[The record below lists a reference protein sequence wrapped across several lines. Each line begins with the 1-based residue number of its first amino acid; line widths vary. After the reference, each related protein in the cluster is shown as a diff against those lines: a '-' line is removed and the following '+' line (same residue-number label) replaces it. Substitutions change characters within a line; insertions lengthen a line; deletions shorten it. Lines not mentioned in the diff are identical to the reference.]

1 MKHSLSQEEK
11 FKMMTDDPLPSV
23 IIRLAIPTM
32 ISMLVTAFYN
42 MADTFFV
49 GQISTSATAAVG
61 VAFPV
66 MAVIQAAGFF
76 CGHGSGNSMSRKL
89 GAKDHEAAEQLAAI
103 GFYLAIFV
111 GVIITIVGL
120 IFLKPLSLLLGS
132 TETILPHTEAYLGII
147 LLGAPYMT
155 AQFVLNNQLR
165 FQGNAFYA
173 MLGIASGAII
183 NIILDPIFIFVWNMG
198 VAGAALATIISQLI
212 SFSLLL
218 AGIRISTC
226 IPIRLKNL
234 KHIKEHLLTIA
245 GGGLPSLFRQGLASI
260 ATLALNLSA
269 NTFGDAAIAA
279 MSIVGRITMFAN
291 SALIGFGQ
299 GFQPVCGYNYGAG
312 KYKRVQEAFWFCVK
326 VATGGLL
333 IFSALGIVFAE
344 PLVTIFRK
352 DDPSVISIGSTAL
365 RMQCVTFTLGGW
377 VLMNNMLMQTIGKT
391 MRASILAA
399 ARQGLFF
406 LPAILI
412 LPYFLQLTGIQLA
425 QPVADVF
432 AFFLAVILN
441 RRTMKE
447 LAHPIERTQS
457 I

>member
-1 MKHSLSQEEK
+1 
-11 FKMMTDDPLPSV
+11 
-23 IIRLAIPTM
+23 
-32 ISMLVTAFYN
+32 
-42 MADTFFV
+42 
-49 GQISTSATAAVG
+49 
-61 VAFPV
+61 
-66 MAVIQAAGFF
+66 
-76 CGHGSGNSMSRKL
+76 
-89 GAKDHEAAEQLAAI
+89 
-103 GFYLAIFV
+103 
-111 GVIITIVGL
+111 
-120 IFLKPLSLLLGS
+120 
-132 TETILPHTEAYLGII
+132 
-147 LLGAPYMT
+147 MT

-173 MLGIASGAII
+173 MLGIASGAVI
-183 NIILDPIFIFVWNMG
+183 NIVLDPIFIFGLNMG

-212 SFSLLL
+212 SFILLL

-269 NTFGDAAIAA
+269 NPFGDAAIAA

-312 KYKRVQEAFWFCVK
+312 RYKRVQEAFWFCVK
-326 VATGGLL
+326 VATGGLI
-333 IFSALGIVFAE
+333 IFSVLGIVFAE

-352 DDPSVISIGSTAL
+352 DDPIVISIGSTAL

-391 MRASILAA
+391 MRASLLAA

-406 LPAILI
+406 LPMILV

-447 LAHPIERTQS
+447 LAHPTEFK
-457 I
+457 

>member
-1 MKHSLSQEEK
+1 
-11 FKMMTDDPLPSV
+11 
-23 IIRLAIPTM
+23 
-32 ISMLVTAFYN
+32 
-42 MADTFFV
+42 
-49 GQISTSATAAVG
+49 
-61 VAFPV
+61 
-66 MAVIQAAGFF
+66 
-76 CGHGSGNSMSRKL
+76 
-89 GAKDHEAAEQLAAI
+89 
-103 GFYLAIFV
+103 
-111 GVIITIVGL
+111 
-120 IFLKPLSLLLGS
+120 
-132 TETILPHTEAYLGII
+132 
-147 LLGAPYMT
+147 MT
-155 AQFVLNNQLR
+155 AQFGLNNQLR

-212 SFSLLL
+212 SFSLLFGRYSYFHL
-218 AGIRISTC
+218 YTDSFEEFETYQSTFTYDCRRRSSITISSRTC
-226 IPIRLKNL
+226 KYCNVGFKFICKPIWRCSYCCNVHCWKNHPCL
-234 KHIKEHLLTIA
+234 QI
-245 GGGLPSLFRQGLASI
+245 
-260 ATLALNLSA
+260 LS
-269 NTFGDAAIAA
+269 
-279 MSIVGRITMFAN
+279 
-291 SALIGFGQ
+291 IGFGQ

-312 KYKRVQEAFWFCVK
+312 NNKRVQEAFWFCVK

-432 AFFLAVILN
+432 AFFLAVL
-441 RRTMKE
+441 
-447 LAHPIERTQS
+447 
-457 I
+457 

>member
-1 MKHSLSQEEK
+1 MVTKHTLSQEEK
-11 FKMMTDDPLPSV
+11 FKMMTDGNLPSV

-66 MAVIQAAGFF
+66 MAVVQAAGFF

-103 GFYLAIFV
+103 GFYLALLL
-111 GVIITIVGL
+111 GVLIMIGGL

-173 MLGIASGAII
+173 MVGITSGAIL
-183 NIILDPIFIFVWNMG
+183 NIVLDPIFIFVFHMG
-198 VAGAALATIISQLI
+198 VAGAALATILSQFV
-212 SFSLLL
+212 SFILLL
-218 AGIRISTC
+218 VGIRVSTC
-226 IPIRLKNL
+226 IPIRLRNVKRT
-234 KHIKEHLLTIA
+234 KEHLLTIA

-260 ATLALNLSA
+260 AALTLNLAA
-269 NTFGDAAIAA
+269 NPFGDAAIAA

-312 KYKRVQEAFWFCVK
+312 RYRRVQEAFWFCVK
-326 VATGGLL
+326 VASVGLA
-333 IFSALGIVFAE
+333 IFSVLGIAFSE
-344 PLVTIFRK
+344 PLVAIFRK
-352 DDPSVISIGSTAL
+352 NDPIVISVGSTAL
-365 RMQCVTFTLGGW
+365 RMQCATFTLGGW

-391 MRASILAA
+391 MRASLLAA

-406 LPAILI
+406 LPAII
-412 LPYFLQLTGIQLA
+412 VLPYFLQLTGIQLA

-432 AFFLAVILN
+432 AFFLAFMLN
-441 RRTMKE
+441 RTTMKE
-447 LAHPIERTQS
+447 LEDNQAF
-457 I
+457 

>member
-1 MKHSLSQEEK
+1 MVTKHTLSQEEK
-11 FKMMTDDPLPSV
+11 FKMMTDGNLPSV

-66 MAVIQAAGFF
+66 MAVVQAAGFF

-103 GFYLAIFV
+103 GFYLALLL
-111 GVIITIVGL
+111 GVLIMIGGL

-173 MLGIASGAII
+173 MVGITSGAIL
-183 NIILDPIFIFVWNMG
+183 NIVLDPIFIFVFHMG
-198 VAGAALATIISQLI
+198 VAGAALATILSQFV
-212 SFSLLL
+212 SFILLL
-218 AGIRISTC
+218 VGIRVSTC
-226 IPIRLKNL
+226 IPIRLRNV
-234 KHIKEHLLTIA
+234 KHTKEHLLTIA

-260 ATLALNLSA
+260 AALTLNLAA
-269 NTFGDAAIAA
+269 NPFGDAAIAA

-312 KYKRVQEAFWFCVK
+312 RYRRVQEAFWFCVK
-326 VATGGLL
+326 VASVGLA
-333 IFSALGIVFAE
+333 IFSVLGIAFAE
-344 PLVTIFRK
+344 PLVAIFRK
-352 DDPSVISIGSTAL
+352 NDPIVISVGSTAL
-365 RMQCVTFTLGGW
+365 RMQCATFTLGGW

-391 MRASILAA
+391 MRASLLAA

-406 LPAILI
+406 LPAII
-412 LPYFLQLTGIQLA
+412 VLPYFLQLTGIQLA

-432 AFFLAVILN
+432 AFFLAFMLN
-441 RRTMKE
+441 RTTMKE
-447 LAHPIERTQS
+447 LKDNQVF
-457 I
+457 